1 MGSCPLSVREAY
13 FAGIESHCCPHLTL
27 RACMIKYTEFVLAGS
42 DPSPQLVEL
51 IGQGHRVANTP
62 PF

>member
-1 MGSCPLSVREAY
+1 
-13 FAGIESHCCPHLTL
+13 
-27 RACMIKYTEFVLAGS
+27 MIKYTEFVLAGS